1 MVNISKTRKNS
12 KVIKHKFV
20 KNKIFFMKNRKLL
33 LYSKVLKYTFLSK
46 YVRLTYTK
54 LSNCQCKKKLFNK
67 IYCIILKFDRK

>member
-46 YVRLTYTK
+46 YVRLTYIYK
-54 LSNCQCKKKLFNK
+54 IVILSMPKKLFNK
-67 IYCIILKFDRK
+67 INCIIRK

>member
-20 KNKIFFMKNRKLL
+20 KNKIFFMKNSKLL

-54 LSNCQCKKKLFNK
+54 LSNCQCKKNYL
-67 IYCIILKFDRK
+67 IKFIVLY